1 MLGDGRLVE
10 YDGVDSVVRG
20 LDFGLDRVELGDERY
35 QAVLKGADRVEL
47 ELRVR
52 HLLAEAVARRLE
64 RFELRAARELFL
76 ELVIDVGARRIETV
90 QASLELLHVRHAG
103 AHARDLRVELGHR
116 FVQERRFLSAFLH
129 DHHLGEDG
137 LHLGLQLRRARRERR
152 HALPE
157 RFEPEP
163 VGVQPVAELRDVG
176 VRLVEFLHLF
186 AKHLEILTALPE
198 RVHLPRRFLGELV
211 DQPQLLVQGLERQL
225 LFRQLV

>member
-1 MLGDGRLVE
+1 M
-10 YDGVDSVVRG
+10 RG
-20 LDFGLDRVELGDERY
+20 LDFGLHRVELGDERH
-35 QAVLKGADRVEL
+35 QAGLERADRVEL

-64 RFELRAARELFL
+64 RLELHAARELFL
-76 ELVIDVGARRIETV
+76 ELAIDVGARRIEAV
-90 QASLELLHVRHAG
+90 QASLELLHERHAG

-116 FVQERRFLSAFLH
+116 LVQDRRFLSAFFH
-129 DHHLGEDG
+129 DHHFGEDG
-137 LHLGLQLRRARRERR
+137 LHLGFELRRARRERR

-163 VGVQPVAELRDVG
+163 VGGQPVAELSDVG
-176 VRLVEFLHLF
+176 VRLVELLHLF
-186 AKHLEILTALPE
+186 AKHLEILTALTQ